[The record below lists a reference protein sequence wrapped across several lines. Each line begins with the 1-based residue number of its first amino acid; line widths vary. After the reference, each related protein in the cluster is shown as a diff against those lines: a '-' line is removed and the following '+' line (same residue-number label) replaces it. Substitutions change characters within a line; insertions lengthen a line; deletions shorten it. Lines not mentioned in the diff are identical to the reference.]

1 MGTGMKCEIRNLKS
15 AGFTL
20 VELLVVI
27 TIIGI
32 LIALLLPAVQAAR
45 EAARRMQCSNN
56 LKQIGLAMHG
66 YHDVYGVFPPD
77 EMASPGRDGRTASP
91 VVLGRV
97 PLAVGGAAAAL
108 PALESPRRHG
118 SRRHR
123 GQRVADQASGLPLP
137 FRPPVGPAVNGN
149 YAGNYGKSNYVY
161 SASFTQCSAYAIR
174 MADVTDGLSN
184 TMIVGE
190 RDTVHGM
197 GALWP
202 ALSDT
207 SANVSFWVTWPIN
220 TDYVGGRPYGSS
232 PSDSNCTR
240 LALASQHPGGVN
252 VLFADGSVQ
261 FLSETIEAAFG
272 GNCGDTP
279 VHRYFPTNNYVYQKL
294 FNIKDGMVVGS
305 F

>member
-1 MGTGMKCEIRNLKS
+1 
-15 AGFTL
+15 
-20 VELLVVI
+20 LVVI

-66 YHDVYGVFPPD
+66 YHDVHGVFPPD
-77 EMASPGRDGRTASP
+77 EMASPG
-91 VVLGRV
+91 
-97 PLAVGGAAAAL
+97 
-108 PALESPRRHG
+108 G
-118 SRRHR
+118 S
-123 GQRVADQASGLPLP
+123 STPPLP
-137 FRPPVGPAVNGN
+137 RWSWSACLPPLGEQEPLYQSLNPQGGTVPAASAANGLQTRLPVYLCPSDPLSDPAVNGN
-149 YAGNYGKSNYVY
+149 FAGNYGKSNYVY

-190 RDTVHGM
+190 RDAVHGL

-202 ALSDT
+202 ALNDT

-220 TDYVGGRPYGSS
+220 ADYVGGRPYGSS
-232 PSDSNCTR
+232 PSDASSCSR
-240 LALASQHPGGVN
+240 LALASQHPHGVN
-252 VLFADGSVQ
+252 VVFADGSVQ
-261 FLSETIEAAFG
+261 FLNETVETAFG
-272 GNCGDTP
+272 GNCGNTP
-279 VHRYFPTNNYVYQKL
+279 VDRYFPTNNYVYQKL